1 MFIAAPL
8 EYLGLSRKVGPLVL
22 SPNIKLKEITEFLNS
37 DLGGKYRTL
46 PFYSL
51 SLENLRRLEYF

>member
-22 SPNIKLKEITEFLNS
+22 SPNVKLKEITEFLNS
-37 DLGGKYRTL
+37 DLGGKHRTL
-46 PFYSL
+46 PFTL
-51 SLENLRRLEYF
+51 FHLKT